1 MWIYI
6 VFQTTLT
13 VQRCLAVVLRV
24 LLLSSSFFSVVRL
37 LLFAVV
43 VACVTVRVG
52 VDVDVDM
59 HVDVD
64 VDGRRLTTML
74 NLIKLGLDMKSFGC
88 NPM

>member
-43 VACVTVRVG
+43 VACVRVG

-59 HVDVD
+59 NVDVD